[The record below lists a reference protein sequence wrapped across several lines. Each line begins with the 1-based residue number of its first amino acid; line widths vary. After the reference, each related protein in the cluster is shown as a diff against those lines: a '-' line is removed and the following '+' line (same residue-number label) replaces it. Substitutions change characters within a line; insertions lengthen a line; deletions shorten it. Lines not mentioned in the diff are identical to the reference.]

1 MTTSSL
7 PTRRAAGEVAAAVEE
22 AEDVAVV
29 APVVVGA
36 AVMADAE
43 DHSEAGAVAQVL
55 VMSMCH
61 VVLFKSFSI
70 ERILC

>member
-55 VMSMCH
+55 VMCH

>member
-1 MTTSSL
+1 M
-7 PTRRAAGEVAAAVEE
+7 AAAAEE
-22 AEDVAVV
+22 VEDVAVV
-29 APVVVGA
+29 ALVVVGA

-55 VMSMCH
+55 IMCH
-61 VVLFKSFSI
+61 VVLFKSFSF